1 MFKKIISILMALV
14 LISTC
19 FSGCKGDEETGEALA
34 CAISQM
40 PSTFDPQIAT
50 STVEKMIS
58 VNIFDGL
65 FKLDENSEP
74 QKCAVVDYSV
84 SSDGLVYT
92 FQIQKD
98 TYYYLSSA
106 VKNFLKGKDVT
117 IDAKIT
123 ADDFVFGI
131 TRGILAETNSQ
142 DFELLSAIKN
152 ATAVHNGTMGA
163 DSLGVRATGEYTL
176 EITLEKPDSD
186 FLYALSQPVSYPCDR
201 EFFELTGGRYGLASK
216 YIITNGGFYLSNVS
230 EEKSVRIAMNSEYKG
245 SHKVIPSAVGFY
257 LNTDSVNVADKLDK
271 GDYDVGFFTD
281 EEAIDELGR
290 RVQKNVL
297 TNISCSLIFN
307 MKNKNLQN
315 LSLRTGLVAGID
327 LTHLA
332 DAPMQA
338 LMPSYFSVDNA
349 VERVS
354 FNKDNAHNTMIKA
367 FEELKIKN
375 ISVDILC
382 TEKYEKMAKN
392 IVNSWQN
399 SIGVELNGTVT
410 VADEKEFNKKINS
423 GEYELAIY
431 PITVDSDKASDFLKV
446 FTTGENVF
454 SYSSDEYNRVWNDVK
469 NNPTNDK
476 INYAQSY
483 LLKNAVVLPLVSED
497 TVFAVAK
504 GTSGIYFCGNRANV
518 YFYKGQK

>member
-1 MFKKIISILMALV
+1 MVIV
-14 LISTC
+14 LILAC
-19 FSGCKGDEETGEALA
+19 FSGCKKEETGEALA

-40 PSTFDPQIAT
+40 PGTFDPQIAST
-50 STVEKMIS
+50 TVEKMIS

-65 FKLDENSEP
+65 FKLDENGEP
-74 QKCAVVDYSV
+74 QKCAAVDYSV
-84 SSDGLVYT
+84 SADGLIYT
-92 FQIQKD
+92 FKLQKD

-106 VKNFLKGKDVT
+106 VKNFLEDKNVT
-117 IDAKIT
+117 IEAKIT
-123 ADDFVFGI
+123 AEDFAFGI
-131 TRGILAETNSQ
+131 IRSILPETNSE

-152 ATAVHNGTMGA
+152 ANAVHNGTMGA
-163 DSLGVRATGEYTL
+163 ESLGIRATDEYTL
-176 EITLEKPDSD
+176 EITLEKPSD
-186 FLYALSQPVSYPCDR
+186 DLLYALSQPMSFPCDK
-201 EFFELTGGRYGLASK
+201 EFFELTGGRYGLAAK

-230 EEKSVRIAMNSEYKG
+230 EDKSVRIAMNSEYKG

-281 EEAIDELGR
+281 EDAIDELGR
-290 RVQKNVL
+290 RVKKNVL

-307 MKNKNLQN
+307 MKKEPLQN
-315 LSLRTGLVAGID
+315 LSLRTGLISGIN
-327 LTHLA
+327 LEET
-332 DAPMQA
+332 MQT
-338 LMPSYFSVDNA
+338 LVPSYFGVDGA
-349 VERVS
+349 VERIS
-354 FNKDNAHNTMIKA
+354 FNADNAHNTMIKA

-375 ISVDILC
+375 LSVDILC
-382 TEKYEKMAKN
+382 TEKYEKVAKD
-392 IVNSWQN
+392 IVNSWQS

-410 VADEKEFNKKINS
+410 VVEEKEFNKKINS
-423 GEYELAIY
+423 GEFELAIY

-454 SYSSDEYNRVWNDVK
+454 SYSSDEYNRIWNDLN

-483 LLKNAVVLPLVSED
+483 LLKNAVVLPLASED
-497 TVFAVAK
+497 TVFAIAK

>member
-1 MFKKIISILMALV
+1 MAFV

-19 FSGCKGDEETGEALA
+19 FSGCKGDKETGEALA

-40 PSTFDPQIAT
+40 PTTFDPQIAS

-65 FKLDENSEP
+65 FKLDENGEP
-74 QKCAVVDYSV
+74 QKCAAVDYSV
-84 SSDGLVYT
+84 SADGLVYT

-106 VKNFLKGKDVT
+106 VKNFLEDKNVT
-117 IDAKIT
+117 IEAKVT
-123 ADDFVFGI
+123 AEDFAFGI
-131 TRGILAETNSQ
+131 IRSILPETNSE
-142 DFELLSAIKN
+142 DFELLSVIQN
-152 ATAVHNGTMGA
+152 ANAVHNGTMGA
-163 DSLGVRATGEYTL
+163 DSLGVRVTGEYTL
-176 EITLEKPDSD
+176 EITLEKPSDD
-186 FLYALSQPVSYPCDR
+186 FLYALSQPVSYPCDK
-201 EFFELTGGRYGLASK
+201 EFFDLTGGRYGLASK

-281 EEAIDELGR
+281 EDAIDELGR

-297 TNISCSLIFN
+297 ENISCSLIFN
-307 MKNKNLQN
+307 MKKESLQN
-315 LSLRTGLVAGID
+315 LSLRTGLVAGIN
-327 LTHLA
+327 LA
-332 DAPMQA
+332 DETMQT
-338 LMPSYFSVDNA
+338 LVPSYFGVDGT
-349 VERVS
+349 VERIS
-354 FNKDNAHNTMIKA
+354 FNADNAHNTMIKA

-375 ISVDILC
+375 LSIDILC

-392 IVNSWQN
+392 IVNSWQS

-410 VADEKEFNKKINS
+410 VADEKDFNKKINS
-423 GEYELAIY
+423 GEFELAIY
-431 PITVDSDKASDFLKV
+431 PITVDSDEASDFLKV

-454 SYSSDEYNRVWNDVK
+454 GYSSDEYNRIWNDLG

-504 GTSGIYFCGNRANV
+504 GTTGIYFCDNRANV